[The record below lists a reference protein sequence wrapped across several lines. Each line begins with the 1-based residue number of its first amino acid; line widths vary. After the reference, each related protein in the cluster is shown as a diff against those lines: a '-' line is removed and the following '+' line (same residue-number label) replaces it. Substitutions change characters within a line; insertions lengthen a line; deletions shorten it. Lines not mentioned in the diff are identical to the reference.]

1 MIRSDTSP
9 SAAALWW
16 AQRPAREQALAD
28 PGRRVGAGYI
38 ALDVGIAPALRTVK
52 AYPAQRGTLDAQLQ
66 SMQALQMR
74 AQNLKGQPAVDGRAA
89 QAALQSA
96 VASLGTKANLLVIG
110 QQATVT
116 FKGLDAAVLAQW
128 LARARSEA
136 RLVPAQAKLSREGS
150 SWSGTVQFNLP
161 GG

>member
-1 MIRSDTSP
+1 MSRSDTSP
-9 SAAALWW
+9 SAAARWW
-16 AQRPAREQALAD
+16 AQRPAREQRLLTLAAVLVLGAL
-28 PGRRVGAGYI
+28 
-38 ALDVGIAPALRTVK
+38 LWTVGIAPALRTVN

-74 AQNLKGQPAVDGRAA
+74 AQNLKGQPAVDGRGA

-110 QQATVT
+110 QQAIVT
-116 FKGLDAAVLAQW
+116 LKGVDAAVLAQW

>member
-1 MIRSDTSP
+1 MSRSDAP
-9 SAAALWW
+9 PIAAARWW
-16 AQRPAREQALAD
+16 AQRPAREQRLLTLATVLVLGAL
-28 PGRRVGAGYI
+28 
-38 ALDVGIAPALRTVK
+38 LWTLGIAPALRTVK

-66 SMQALQMR
+66 SMQALQAR
-74 AQNLKGQPAVDGRAA
+74 AQSLQSQPAVDSRAA
-89 QAALQSA
+89 QAALQNS
-96 VASLGTKANLLVIG
+96 VASLGVKANLVVVG

-116 FKGLDAAVLAQW
+116 LKGVDAAVLTQW

-150 SWSGTVQFNLP
+150 AWSGTLQFNLP